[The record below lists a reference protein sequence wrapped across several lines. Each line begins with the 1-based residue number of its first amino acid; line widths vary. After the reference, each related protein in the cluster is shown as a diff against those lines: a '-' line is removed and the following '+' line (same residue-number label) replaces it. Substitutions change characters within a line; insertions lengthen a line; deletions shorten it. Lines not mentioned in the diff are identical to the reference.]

1 MSVLYTVIVFLLII
15 NTIVLYSWKR
25 INEKRKRLQQYFTIF
40 KTYSNDDW
48 NRTTPF
54 EEHIDLLWYHYLF
67 HIDENVNPLILTKDI
82 KTKFSDEKIREEME
96 RLFGKE
102 GSEKIYSMPLIL
114 VIFLTA
120 ALKTYREDGK
130 GLFNAPPLSPNEFLN
145 KTINDYKNI
154 KLSIDGK

>member
-1 MSVLYTVIVFLLII
+1 MSTTYIIIGFLLVTNII
-15 NTIVLYSWKR
+15 LLCLLMKAKDR
-25 INEKRKRLQQYFTIF
+25 RKRLQQYFTIF

-67 HIDENVNPLILTKDI
+67 HIDEKVNPLILIKDI
-82 KTKFSDEKIREEME
+82 ETKFSDEEIREEME
-96 RLFGKE
+96 RLFSKE
-102 GSEKIYSMPLIL
+102 GAKKIYNMPLIL

-130 GLFNAPPLSPNEFLN
+130 GLFNDPPLSPNEFLN
-145 KTINDYKNI
+145 KTINDYKKI